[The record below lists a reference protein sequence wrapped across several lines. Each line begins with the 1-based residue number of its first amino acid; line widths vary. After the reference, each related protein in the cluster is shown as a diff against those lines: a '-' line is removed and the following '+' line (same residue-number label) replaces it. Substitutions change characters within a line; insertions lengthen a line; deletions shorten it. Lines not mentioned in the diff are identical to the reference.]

1 MLSLSKHGTG
11 MPIDTPDP
19 FHVEL
24 RPYSPRWAEM
34 AAEESARLKA
44 ALGPLLVTVHHIG
57 STAIPGIMA
66 KPVVDLIPIVTDITR
81 LDAQEATV
89 RALGY
94 KWFGEFG
101 LPGRRYCYLRDPATG
116 NRLFQLHC
124 YQEGWPDMPRHLAFR
139 DYLRAHPLLAK
150 AYEMEKI
157 RAASVRSDDVNAYN
171 DEKNGWIK
179 RVEKDALAW
188 FSSAPRAP

>member
-1 MLSLSKHGTG
+1 

-19 FHVEL
+19 FPVEL
-24 RPYSPRWAEM
+24 QPHSPRWAQM
-34 AAEESARLKA
+34 ARDEAARLA
-44 ALGPLLVTVHHIG
+44 RALGDELVAVHHIG

-66 KPVVDLIPIVTDITR
+66 KPIVDLIPIVRSIAA
-81 LDAQEATV
+81 LDAREDDV

-101 LPGRRYCYLRDPATG
+101 LAGRRYCYRLDGTG
-116 NRLFQLHC
+116 RARLFQLHC
-124 YQEGWPDMPRHLAFR
+124 YQEGAGEVPRHLAFR
-139 DYLRAHPLLAK
+139 DYLIAHPPLALE
-150 AYEMEKI
+150 YEAEKI
-157 RAASVRSDDVNAYN
+157 RAAAARRDDVNAYN

-188 FSSAPRAP
+188 VSSRRAPAP